1 MSNYDAIV
9 VGAGH
14 NGLVTA
20 LYLARAGYKVLV
32 LERNENIGGAV
43 QSGEITQPGFIHDL
57 WSTNQNLFLASP
69 VYKELKDDLARHGL
83 KYANSPNPYCCAF
96 PDGKSLQ
103 VYSNA
108 DKTLDLLRQHNP
120 KDAEGW
126 SDLYEHFR
134 AFQKALLPLYATPLP
149 SGQAGVKLG
158 QALTSVGFA
167 ELVRIARIL
176 ASSTRQLGLDFFDSR
191 EARTLIS
198 TWGMHMDFGPDV
210 SGGAMFPFMETF
222 SDMEEGMNFAQGGA
236 AKMPIALAEL
246 AKEHGAEIRTQA
258 DVSQIVEENGRA
270 IAVELTTGERID
282 ASRAIIANL
291 TPAVLFQR
299 LLKNTSLSSQ
309 IQRYVKSYVYGPGTM
324 MVHLALKGKPNW
336 NGSPDLKDFAY
347 VHIAPY
353 VEDLAQTYNDSING
367 ILPASPLLI
376 VGQTSTVDPT
386 RTPSPDDQILW
397 IQVRTLPSKIQ
408 GDAKG
413 EIQGRDWDEV
423 KEPFALRV
431 LQKLEQYAPGIRDQ
445 ILDGKIYSP
454 KDLERHNPN
463 LVGGDS
469 IGGSFHLRQ
478 NFLFRP
484 FPNYSNYKMPLEHLY
499 MAGAGTWP
507 GPGTNATSG
516 YLCAQEILNS
526 HKLVKTVVTGA
537 AIGAAAIATGIAVKK
552 INEGD
557 NHESDRD

>member
-1 MSNYDAIV
+1 MSGYDAIV

-20 LYLARAGYKVLV
+20 LYLSRAGYKVLL
-32 LERNENIGGAV
+32 LERNEKIGGAV
-43 QSGEITQPGFIHDL
+43 QSGEITRPGFIHDL

-69 VYKELKDDLARHGL
+69 VYKELKHDLERHGL

-96 PDGKSLQ
+96 PNGKSLL
-103 VYSNA
+103 VYSDV
-108 DKTLDLLRQHNP
+108 DKTLNQLHQHNP

-126 SDLYEHFR
+126 SALYEHFHN
-134 AFQKALLPLYATPLP
+134 FQKALLPLYATPLP

-167 ELVRIARIL
+167 ELVRLARIL
-176 ASSTRQLGLDFFDSR
+176 ASSTRQLGLEYFDSR

-198 TWGMHMDFGPDV
+198 TWGMHMDYGLDV
-210 SGGAMFPFMETF
+210 PGGAMFPFLETF
-222 SDMEEGMNFAQGGA
+222 SDMEEGMNLAQGGA
-236 AKMPIALAEL
+236 ARMPYALAEL
-246 AKEHGAEIRTQA
+246 AKEQGAEIRTQTE
-258 DVSQIVEENGRA
+258 VSRIVEENGRA
-270 IAVELTTGERID
+270 IAVELTTGERIN

-291 TPAVLFQR
+291 TPDVLFKR
-299 LLKNTSLSSQ
+299 LLKDAPLSSEV
-309 IQRYVKSYVYGPGTM
+309 QRYVKSYIYDPGTM

-336 NGSPDLKDFAY
+336 DGSPDMKDFAY

-353 VEDLAQTYNDSING
+353 IEDLSQTYNDSING

-376 VGQTSTVDPT
+376 VGQTSAVDPT

-397 IQVRTLPSKIQ
+397 IQVRTLPSQIQ

-423 KEPFALRV
+423 KEPFADRILH
-431 LQKLEQYAPGIRDQ
+431 KLEQYAPGIRSQ
-445 ILDGKIYSP
+445 ILDRVVYSP

-469 IGGSFHLRQ
+469 IGGSLHLRQ

-484 FPNYSNYKMPLEHLY
+484 FPNYSNYRMPLEQLY
-499 MAGAGTWP
+499 MVGAGTWP

-537 AIGAAAIATGIAVKK
+537 AVGAAAVATGIVAKK
-552 INEGD
+552 IAE
-557 NHESDRD
+557 ERYF